1 MNPKPLLD
9 LALVVTGGVLACI
22 GCNPDKTRDKT
33 S

>member
-9 LALVVTGGVLACI
+9 LALVVTGALLVFV
-22 GCNPDKTRDKT
+22 GCNPDKARDKK